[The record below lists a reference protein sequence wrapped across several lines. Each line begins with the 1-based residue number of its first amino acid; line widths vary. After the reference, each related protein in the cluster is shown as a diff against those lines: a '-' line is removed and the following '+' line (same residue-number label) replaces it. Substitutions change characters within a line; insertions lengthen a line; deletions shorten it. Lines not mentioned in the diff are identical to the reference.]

1 MRARSVAERMNDVRR
16 LIAAAQTVYAQ
27 RTRWVPALAESTGL
41 SPEGVGVGFSCLER
55 RASDTELRALVAA
68 AGDAEAIHV
77 VLSSNVFVA
86 PLRAL
91 VMARAASQRVTV
103 RPSPR
108 DPTLTHALVEA
119 AADASITIIGE
130 RDVALSP
137 VPEIHVY
144 GRDETV
150 AAVRA
155 RARVGVVVRGHGPGM
170 GIAIVTRGADVAE
183 AAGAIARDVVS
194 FDQRGCLS
202 PRIVLV
208 EGHAARG
215 EHVARSLDAELT
227 RWATRVPRGPLLDEE
242 RADARRWAD
251 SLAFAGTLWWSPDH
265 AVALT
270 AHGVPLA
277 LAPAGR
283 HVHVASIDSLSEA
296 ASCLAP
302 FARFIVAVGTN
313 DTARAQEIAPRHARL
328 SPLGR
333 MQRPALDGWVD
344 RRGSRSSGLAAR
356 A

>member
-1 MRARSVAERMNDVRR
+1 MSSRSVAERMNDVRR

-55 RASDTELRALVAA
+55 DASNTELRALVAA
-68 AGDAEAIHV
+68 AGDADAIHV

-91 VMARAASQRVTV
+91 AMARAASQHVTV

-108 DPTLTHALVEA
+108 DPTLTHALIEA
-119 AADASITIIGE
+119 AADESITVIGE
-130 RDVALSP
+130 RDVALTGVS
-137 VPEIHVY
+137 EIHVY
-144 GRDETV
+144 GRGETL

-155 RARVGVVVRGHGPGM
+155 RARVGVVVHGHGPGM
-170 GIAIVTRGADVAE
+170 GIAIVTRAADVAQ
-183 AAGAIARDVVS
+183 AVGAIAEDVVP

-202 PRIVLV
+202 PRVVLV
-208 EGHAARG
+208 EGSAARG
-215 EHVARSLDAELT
+215 EQVARALDAELA
-227 RWATRVPRGPLLDEE
+227 RWAARVPRGALLDEE
-242 RADARRWAD
+242 RAEVRRWAD
-251 SLAFAGTLWWSPDH
+251 SLAFAGTLWWSQDH

-283 HVHVASIDSLSEA
+283 HVHVASIDSLSETA
-296 ASCLAP
+296 NCLAP
-302 FARFIVAVGTN
+302 FARFIVAVGT
-313 DTARAQEIAPRHARL
+313 DDAARTREVAPRHARL

-344 RRGSRSSGLAAR
+344 MRVSRS
-356 A
+356 